1 MIILKANNNSLL
13 NGAKYTYLTAN
24 YTNGVT
30 TISVLNPVGFLPGD
44 AILLGEFGS
53 ETSEIVTVSGV
64 SSSTLTVS
72 TTAMS
77 HPESTKVTTL
87 PYDRVRFYWTSTA
100 TFSSSNLLTT
110 IAVQADSQS
119 TSYTDGSHST
129 GFGWFLF
136 YKSTSVG
143 SAFTDFNI
151 TNPVGTT
158 FRYTWGSNGD
168 NPNILARCSI
178 GSEVVISAPNF
189 NVANQGT
196 FIVTGTGTD
205 ISVNREYF
213 EVTNAL
219 GVVESGVNLIGGS
232 MLINSASGSSNAI
245 PYADFALNSVKEII
259 DSFYSMLN
267 NKEVSLISQK
277 DALRWLNEGYSRARN
292 ELNLVNNEYNV
303 AAMVTLTT
311 VGGQSE
317 YDMVTD
323 LGILD
328 FGDLVSITD
337 NSGKDIENISLAH
350 LLNYNYSPSAF
361 TTSKYYLRGTKIGFT
376 PTPGAGAAY
385 YIYYKSKAGGLSNLY
400 QTLDFPDNNFYF
412 LLDFMMY
419 RAMPKLQRPLN
430 DATFYITAY
439 TAGLSLMK
447 VTSVK
452 QSANN
457 DSWEIQD
464 NANR

>member
-1 MIILKANNNSLL
+1 MIILKANNESLL

-24 YTNGVT
+24 YASGVT
-30 TISVLNPVGFLPGD
+30 SVVVTSSLGFLAGD
-44 AILLGEFGS
+44 PILLGEFGS
-53 ETSEIVTVSGV
+53 ETSEIVQVTDITGNV
-64 SSSTLTVS
+64 LTIDA
-72 TTAMS
+72 TTMA
-77 HPESTKVTTL
+77 HPESTKVTAI
-87 PYDRVRFYWTSTA
+87 PYSMVKFYWTATA
-100 TFSSSNLLTT
+100 TFSSGTELITSD
-110 IAVQADSQS
+110 VQADSKF
-119 TSYTDGSHST
+119 TTYTDGNHST
-129 GFGWFLF
+129 GFGWFVF
-136 YKSTSVG
+136 YSSVVLTG
-143 SAFTDFNI
+143 TTQFDV
-151 TNPVGTT
+151 TNPSSTT
-158 FRYTWGSNGD
+158 FRYTYNGVGD
-168 NPNILARCSI
+168 DPFIFSRISI
-178 GSEVVISAPNF
+178 GDQVVVNSVNF
-189 NVANQGT
+189 NVANNGT
-196 FIVTGTGTD
+196 FTVTAVGTD
-205 ISVNREYF
+205 YF
-213 EVTNAL
+213 EVTNL
-219 GVVESGVNLIGGS
+219 VGVVESNVALGAGS
-232 MLINSASGSSNAI
+232 LTINSASGASNAI
-245 PYADFALNSVKEII
+245 PYADFALNSVKEVL
-259 DSFYSMLN
+259 DSFFSMLN

-277 DALRWLNEGYSRARN
+277 DALRWLNEGYARARN

-303 AAMVTLTT
+303 APMVTLTT
-311 VGGQSE
+311 TGGQAE
-317 YDMVTD
+317 YDLETD

-328 FGDLVSITD
+328 FGDLISITD

-361 TTSKYYLRGTKIGFT
+361 TTSKYYMRGTKLGFT
-376 PTPGAGAAY
+376 PVPGDGATY

-419 RAMPKLQRPLN
+419 RAIPKLQRPLN